1 MGRLTKP
8 GKRPGMFEN
17 IMTFLVS
24 AFWHGFY
31 PFYYIM
37 FFFAAILSEVAKDI
51 YKARVIF
58 GFIPAALRPL
68 VGNFFAMLCMNYL
81 GILQTALTFE
91 NGGRFMHATYGLV
104 PVGLLII
111 LTLSRSLGLVKIAQK
126 MDAAKKPVEKKE
138 VEMSSTVSDPTKE
151 KTS

>member
-51 YKARVIF
+51 FKARVLF
-58 GFIPAALRPL
+58 GFIPAALRP
-68 VGNFFAMLCMNYL
+68 VIANFFAMLCMNYF
-81 GILQTALTFE
+81 GIL
-91 NGGRFMHATYGLV
+91 
-104 PVGLLII
+104 
-111 LTLSRSLGLVKIAQK
+111 
-126 MDAAKKPVEKKE
+126 
-138 VEMSSTVSDPTKE
+138 
-151 KTS
+151 